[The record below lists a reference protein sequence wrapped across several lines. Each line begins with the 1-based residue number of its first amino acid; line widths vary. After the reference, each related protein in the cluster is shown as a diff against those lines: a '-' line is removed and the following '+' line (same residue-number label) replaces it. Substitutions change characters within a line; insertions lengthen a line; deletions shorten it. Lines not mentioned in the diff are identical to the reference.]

1 VVDLS
6 LSSDEGD
13 LIADVLRD
21 EALSTRLFGDLKRD
35 VLGPPDDGQIII
47 LSDSDEKEEVCEEKV
62 ADTEAVPSSASRSP
76 ALTAS
81 VDANDALAGVKNNN
95 SDDRTPN

>member
-21 EALSTRLFGDLKRD
+21 EALATRLFGDLKHD
-35 VLGPPDDGQIII
+35 VLGPPDDG
-47 LSDSDEKEEVCEEKV
+47 
-62 ADTEAVPSSASRSP
+62 
-76 ALTAS
+76 
-81 VDANDALAGVKNNN
+81 
-95 SDDRTPN
+95 